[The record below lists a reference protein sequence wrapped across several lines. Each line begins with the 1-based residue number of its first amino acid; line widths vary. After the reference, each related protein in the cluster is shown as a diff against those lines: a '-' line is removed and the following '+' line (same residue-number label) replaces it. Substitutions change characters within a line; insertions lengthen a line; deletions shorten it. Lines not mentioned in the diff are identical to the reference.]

1 MNIFIKDASQTVQ
14 FYECNRKSYRV
25 SNSGKTVSFT
35 ISFITNIN
43 YRYKVWIIVKPEVHY
58 LQGFVFCVIIAS
70 LTFLFDF
77 HCVLK
82 GIISANTVYE
92 TNRFIFLAHVN
103 SIIILFLS
111 IDVVFGYFT
120 LVLYCTFLLFCS
132 LSYHFLKSLLM
143 WGLLLRFIL
152 LIFTSTWFFNSI
164 KSNVPFFYPL
174 KTVQNQRFSNVFRG
188 QRNGTL
194 S

>member
-14 FYECNRKSYRV
+14 FYEYNRKSYRV

-58 LQGFVFCVIIAS
+58 LQGFIFCVKIAS
-70 LTFLFDF
+70 DFLGKCYFIMF
-77 HCVLK
+77 WRELLAQTLFVFE
-82 GIISANTVYE
+82 I
-92 TNRFIFLAHVN
+92 NRFIFLAHVN
-103 SIIILFLS
+103 SIIILFLA

-152 LIFTSTWFFNSI
+152 LIFTSTWFFNPI

-174 KTVQNQRFSNVFRG
+174 KTLQNQRFCKVFRG
-188 QRNGTL
+188 
-194 S
+194 